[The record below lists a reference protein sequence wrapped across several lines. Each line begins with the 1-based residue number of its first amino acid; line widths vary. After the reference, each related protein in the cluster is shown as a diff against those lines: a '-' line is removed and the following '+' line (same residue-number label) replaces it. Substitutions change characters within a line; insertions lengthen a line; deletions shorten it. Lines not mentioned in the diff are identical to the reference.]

1 MSQKST
7 EQNVK
12 DVINASSRAISKD
25 KDLNLEVNYL
35 QQVAEPGHNLQ
46 ENIESIQ
53 LSRGDA
59 DRQALLQKEERF
71 LYLIW
76 VNQKKL
82 LISQKK

>member
-25 KDLNLEVNYL
+25 KDLSLEVSYL
-35 QQVAEPGHNLQ
+35 QQVTEPGHNLQ
-46 ENIESIQ
+46 KNIESIQ

-59 DRQALLQKEERF
+59 DRQALL
-71 LYLIW
+71 LSLIH
-76 VNQKKL
+76 
-82 LISQKK
+82 I

>member
-46 ENIESIQ
+46 ENIEKSTNKNHTIIV
-53 LSRGDA
+53 
-59 DRQALLQKEERF
+59 KTT
-71 LYLIW
+71 
-76 VNQKKL
+76 KL
-82 LISQKK
+82 VITFG

>member
-1 MSQKST
+1 LSQKST

-46 ENIESIQ
+46 ENIKSIQ

-59 DRQALLQKEERF
+59 DRQALLQNINYSR
-71 LYLIW
+71 
-76 VNQKKL
+76 
-82 LISQKK
+82 SH

>member
-25 KDLNLEVNYL
+25 KDLNLDVNYL

-46 ENIESIQ
+46 ENVESYNFPGEMQTDKLFYKNINY
-53 LSRGDA
+53 LKSR
-59 DRQALLQKEERF
+59 L
-71 LYLIW
+71 
-76 VNQKKL
+76 KKL
-82 LISQKK
+82 VFLNWTFS

>member
-46 ENIESIQ
+46 ENIESEIW
-53 LSRGDA
+53 
-59 DRQALLQKEERF
+59 F
-71 LYLIW
+71 LTFVSFFDYF
-76 VNQKKL
+76 
-82 LISQKK
+82 

>member
-12 DVINASSRAISKD
+12 DVISASSRAISKD

-59 DRQALLQKEERF
+59 DRHCLLYTSPSPRDR
-71 LYLIW
+71 
-76 VNQKKL
+76 VR
-82 LISQKK
+82 SRMPSSA